1 VWKCAWALVSA
12 MNAPALLTANDAAH
26 NAMKEH
32 CAFFC
37 DADADGDCRLTFPEF
52 VEALPNHVR
61 ANRPLS
67 ELRSWF
73 DTIDADGDDELSL
86 NEMYRWSLRAAAVA
100 SGAGLVG
107 LFKKYCNDGDR
118 LDRAAFRRA
127 ASDCDFRDYADDL
140 FDQLPHNADGTV
152 SYLELGLS
160 EQAPAGLKSF
170 LCAMCWE
177 NAREDGTAALGQ
189 PRGERDRSERRG
201 ARGGGAASWT
211 FAADEPEGVRRELGK
226 MLRWHSLQLSS
237 ILAALDRSA
246 DGLLSREEFVCGLV
260 RTLGFTGDRAVLE
273 TTYDTQLDASGG
285 GAVDLD
291 RLDMWIRG
299 GLIDQV
305 AAREAAAG
313 LRLSFDEPPS
323 ALDDTPE
330 SSRAGEAGAI
340 VHGAWSVR
348 RLRSALQAA
357 LHEGQLAADDMLSV
371 WDESF
376 ADGQRDGRITR
387 REWLMHFKRLMPRG
401 TPDHLWYKSVRPAVV
416 EAFAALDLH
425 TERALPLTRV
435 RRWLEAAEEPPATNA
450 VADYTADGAADDAT
464 YGAKRV
470 WAHTGGQDGGA
481 NDRAAQRGPRR
492 QPEAPKWQSR
502 GNHGAIKRQP
512 RGNQEAP
519 KRHPSMAKSRSA
531 ANREAFTRQSIGGA
545 SSPEETEASHHG
557 SRTQSHGTIYLR
569 GGADRIDGGE
579 AARFST
585 PGSLEARAQ
594 LAAFDDASTEATDGI
609 TATMRLSLPRRR
621 RAAVARKDVVVV
633 PVHVETA
640 PPAALPSLPPTSR
653 LLSDVAAAKHGRRRR
668 ALTTS
673 LSEPTR
679 LATLPLIAYNAVSLR
694 PKPPARPP
702 RPADE
707 RQCHS
712 WRRDAALTWL
722 RERVRVHDV

>member
-1 VWKCAWALVSA
+1 
-12 MNAPALLTANDAAH
+12 M
-26 NAMKEH
+26 
-32 CAFFC
+32 
-37 DADADGDCRLTFPEF
+37 
-52 VEALPNHVR
+52 
-61 ANRPLS
+61 
-67 ELRSWF
+67 
-73 DTIDADGDDELSL
+73 
-86 NEMYRWSLRAAAVA
+86 
-100 SGAGLVG
+100 
-107 LFKKYCNDGDR
+107 
-118 LDRAAFRRA
+118 
-127 ASDCDFRDYADDL
+127 
-140 FDQLPHNADGTV
+140 
-152 SYLELGLS
+152 
-160 EQAPAGLKSF
+160 
-170 LCAMCWE
+170 
-177 NAREDGTAALGQ
+177 
-189 PRGERDRSERRG
+189 
-201 ARGGGAASWT
+201 
-211 FAADEPEGVRRELGK
+211 
-226 MLRWHSLQLSS
+226 
-237 ILAALDRSA
+237 
-246 DGLLSREEFVCGLV
+246 
-260 RTLGFTGDRAVLE
+260 
-273 TTYDTQLDASGG
+273 
-285 GAVDLD
+285 
-291 RLDMWIRG
+291 
-299 GLIDQV
+299 
-305 AAREAAAG
+305 
-313 LRLSFDEPPS
+313 
-323 ALDDTPE
+323 
-330 SSRAGEAGAI
+330 
-340 VHGAWSVR
+340 R

-401 TPDHLWYKSVRPAVV
+401 TPDHLWYITSASLLVSRAPFVLSFTAKSPLTIRSSFATPAISYTAKVHPPPLNHRYKSVRPAVV

-653 LLSDVAAAKHGRRRR
+653 LLSGECHSHHDEPLTAASPPPNLSLLPVQIASSLPLACLLIASDLLAVRFVDSDVAAAKHGRRRR

-679 LATLPLIAYNAVSLR
+679 LATLPLIAYNAVPLR